1 MKGKYT
7 SEEREELPFIR
18 ATELKAGDVF
28 IRPKGHSPI
37 ECLSARVTPCGR
49 FVRIEYRYVNSR
61 KYIGNIPMSSSM
73 KYTNET
79 MVRIVNSKGTENM
92 TKLYQTT
99 KESTPRFGT
108 LLAFNSAGQAVLEM
122 KGSGEV
128 LTFEPKDIE
137 VVRPYTVD
145 VRFAGDTMNYSY
157 LSKPGAVKVGDVVLM
172 DSGAKMVFVKA
183 IDTKSDKATK
193 VLRGRR
199 LVTEDVDAPAD
210 QGDEL

>member
-1 MKGKYT
+1 MIKYT
-7 SEEREELPFIR
+7 AEEREQLPILR
-18 ATELKAGDVF
+18 ATELKAGDLF
-28 IRPKGHSPI
+28 IRPRGHSVI

-49 FVRIEYRYVNSR
+49 FVRVEYIYVGSK
-61 KYIGNIPMSSSM
+61 KYIGQMPMSSSM
-73 KYTNET
+73 KYTHET
-79 MVRIVNSKGTENM
+79 MVRIVNAEEKKEM
-92 TKLYQTT
+92 TKLYQT
-99 KESTPRFGT
+99 KEATPRFGT

-145 VRFAGDTMNYSY
+145 VRFAGETMHYSY
-157 LSKPGAVKVGDVVLM
+157 LSKPGAVKIGDVVLM
-172 DSGAKMVFVKA
+172 DNGAKMVFVRA